1 MRSQMV
7 GIRQKMSA
15 FQSTLTAL
23 KRRLLLFLIAAGLP
37 LSFSYTAGSGCTG
50 LCGSCQGTCLPSLAV
65 LFLLGCKVGYAKL
78 KQWVG
83 KRGHHAE
90 SSC

>member
-23 KRRLLLFLIAAGLP
+23 KRRLLLFLIAAGL
-37 LSFSYTAGSGCTG
+37 
-50 LCGSCQGTCLPSLAV
+50 LC
-65 LFLLGCKVGYAKL
+65 LFLTRQGQAAPVFAAAVRELVCL
-78 KQWVG
+78 
-83 KRGHHAE
+83 R
-90 SSC
+90 

>member
-7 GIRQKMSA
+7 GIRQKMTD

-23 KRRLLLFLIAAGLP
+23 KHRLFLFLIAAGLP

-65 LFLLGCKVGYAKL
+65 LLLLGCKVGYAKL